1 MYNVDDVAR
10 YIINYCNDNNYY
22 LNHFKLVQILYFCQA
37 RYLIDNKQLFKED
50 IIAVDW
56 GVSIESIYKQYR
68 QYGTMQIPRI
78 EKWLDTSKGF
88 WHFEERVFSYD
99 IINDED
105 KQIINNIIKETNKY
119 TYCELVEIIHK
130 QTPWT
135 KAWAKSCFGRLK
147 TAITKES
154 IKEFFVED

>member
-22 LNHFKLVQILYFCQA
+22 LNHFKLAQILYFCQA
-37 RYLIDNKQLFKED
+37 EYLVNNKQLFKED

-56 GVSIESIYKQYR
+56 GVCIESIYKEYKG
-68 QYGTMQIPRI
+68 YGTMQIPRI
-78 EKWLDTSKGF
+78 EKWLDTSKGIWNF
-88 WHFEERVFSYD
+88 KEKTFSYD

-135 KAWAKSCFGRLK
+135 KSWAKSCFGRFNIVIDKKL
-147 TAITKES
+147 
-154 IKEFFVED
+154 IKDFFK